1 MIRLFNTYVPGRT
14 LLLGLSEACLIVFA
28 FAAATA
34 IWAGQDAELVLGYE
48 GGLTKIALVAAVF
61 LMSMYYLDLYDSLI
75 LTNRREIVV
84 RLVQVFGV
92 GTLLLS
98 AIYFVF
104 PQLQLGIGVFTIGLV
119 FLALCLGFWR
129 ELFIVG
135 VRSLGLAQRIVLVG
149 AGSFAAGIAQE
160 LRRRPEVGLALVGY
174 VDQADSASPMDGV
187 KYLGGPEVLTNLV
200 QVDKVSRIIVAMT
213 ERRQRLPIEELLAC
227 KTEGAMVQD
236 GADFYEAIAGKISLD
251 SLRLSWLLF
260 SPGFR
265 VSRLTL
271 MQKRVASML
280 LSLVGMIVLSPV
292 MILIAVLIRVDSKGP
307 IIFKQKRVGKD
318 GKVFTLLKFRSMYD
332 GADAGDV
339 HRPAIHN
346 DERCTRVGK
355 WLRRTRLDEL
365 PQLYNIFR
373 GDMYFVGPRPFV
385 PDQERELAEKIPF
398 YRQRWLVRPGATG
411 WAQVNRGYCAT
422 VEDNADKLA
431 YDLFYIKNMSL
442 GLDLLIVFKTLKT
455 LLLGRGGR

>member
-14 LLLGLSEACLIVFA
+14 LFLGFSEACLIVFA
-28 FAAATA
+28 FAASTA
-34 IWAGQDAELVLGYE
+34 IWAGQDTELVLAYE
-48 GGLTKIALVAAVF
+48 GGLTKIVLVAAVF
-61 LMSMYYLDLYDSLI
+61 LISMYYLDLYDSLI
-75 LTNRREIVV
+75 LTNPREIVV

-98 AIYFVF
+98 VIYFVF
-104 PQLQLGIGVFTIGLV
+104 PQVQLGIGVFSVGLV

-129 ELFIVG
+129 ELFILG
-135 VRSLGLAQRIVLVG
+135 VRSLGLAQKIVLVG
-149 AGSFAAGIAQE
+149 AGPFAAGIAQE
-160 LRRRPEVGLALVGY
+160 LAKRPEVGLALAGY
-174 VDQADSASPMDGV
+174 VDQPNSVSPMDGV
-187 KYLGGPEVLTNLV
+187 KYLGGPEVLTRLV
-200 QVDKVSRIIVAMT
+200 QSERISRIIVAMT
-213 ERRQRLPIEELLAC
+213 ERRQRLPIEDLLAC

-236 GADFYEAIAGKISLD
+236 GSDFYEALTGKISLD

-271 MQKRVASML
+271 MQKRTASLL
-280 LSLVGMIVLSPV
+280 LSLIGLVVTLPV
-292 MILIAVLIRVDSKGP
+292 MIVVALLVRMDSKGP
-307 IIFKQKRVGKD
+307 IIFRQKRVGKD
-318 GKVFTLLKFRSMYD
+318 GKIFTLLKFRSMYD
-332 GADAGDV
+332 GADAGGI
-339 HRPAIHN
+339 HLPAVAN

-355 WLRRTRLDEL
+355 WLRRTRVDEL

-398 YRQRWLVRPGATG
+398 YRQRWAVRPGATG

-422 VEDNADKLA
+422 IEDNADKLA
-431 YDLFYIKNMSL
+431 YDLFYIKNMSV
-442 GLDLLIVFKTLKT
+442 GLDLLILFKSLKT